1 MPYIRHWELNKMVK
15 EEKGI
20 ININPERLKR
30 SKPAGERKTEK
41 EKGPPS
47 VTAGAIEKIVD
58 IALNPSR
65 DKAREFTVIDR
76 MQGRLLPQLD
86 LIDLVWQ
93 YAIEIAAYRQ
103 DASEYEEVYNKKK
116 PIPPNLIDEFTYRTA
131 QWQKSIGGQNLKSAI
146 DLALAE
152 TEARTGEEGDFS
164 GADIFEE
171 KTR

>member
-1 MPYIRHWELNKMVK
+1 MAK
-15 EEKGI
+15 EKEGI
-20 ININPERLKR
+20 LRLDPARLKR
-30 SKPAGERKTEK
+30 SKPTGEGTAEK
-41 EKGPPS
+41 EKVPPS

-86 LIDLVWQ
+86 LIDLAWQ

-103 DASEYEEVYNKKK
+103 DATEYGEVYRKKK

-152 TEARTGEEGDFS
+152 TESRAGEEGDFS
-164 GADIFEE
+164 GADIFE
-171 KTR
+171 KTG